1 VLAIEVEYLMGRS
14 YATDFRD
21 DTAPEWPPHPD
32 RLFEALVAAHHDT
45 FSEDGEDF
53 VLRWLET
60 LGAPQIAAGE
70 MGHPDPVVNFVP
82 TNYSGKTGS
91 PHPDQRGRQP
101 RMFPVHSPSSPV
113 VHFVWTDANPDKAT
127 RDKLGSLLARVSSL
141 GRACSLVRVKLGEP
155 MDRPTYVPDP
165 DGEEVLRVF
174 GEGRL
179 DELETLYKLGQRP
192 SLAPQIRY
200 GRAREVTPVPES
212 YFGEMIVLRRI
223 EGRGLSIEA
232 ALTLTTAL
240 RKALMKLS
248 EHDPFLC
255 AFFSGH
261 GAETHCAFAALPFVG
276 HEYSDGRLMGVAVI
290 LPRTTGTAQR
300 RKVLRACAS
309 IEKINLRDES
319 AFWDVELCGLDIS
332 QRALR
337 PQVWIGPSAT
347 WASVTPILLDR
358 FPKRN
363 LPVEEILAVACE
375 RAGIPRPIEIEYGP
389 FSEIPAVSP
398 VSEFRLLRTK
408 DDRPRWGVHAKFRFE
423 EPVRGPI
430 LLGAGRFFGLGLL
443 KPWKW
448 REGDQ
453 IDD

>member
-1 VLAIEVEYLMGRS
+1 VL
-14 YATDFRD
+14 
-21 DTAPEWPPHPD
+21 
-32 RLFEALVAAHHDT
+32 
-45 FSEDGEDF
+45 FS
-53 VLRWLET
+53 
-60 LGAPQIAAGE
+60 
-70 MGHPDPVVNFVP
+70 
-82 TNYSGKTGS
+82 
-91 PHPDQRGRQP
+91 
-101 RMFPVHSPSSPV
+101 
-113 VHFVWTDANPDKAT
+113 
-127 RDKLGSLLARVSSL
+127 
-141 GRACSLVRVKLGEP
+141 
-155 MDRPTYVPDP
+155 
-165 DGEEVLRVF
+165 
-174 GEGRL
+174 
-179 DELETLYKLGQRP
+179 
-192 SLAPQIRY
+192 
-200 GRAREVTPVPES
+200 
-212 YFGEMIVLRRI
+212 
-223 EGRGLSIEA
+223 
-232 ALTLTTAL
+232 
-240 RKALMKLS
+240 
-248 EHDPFLC
+248 
-255 AFFSGH
+255 
-261 GAETHCAFAALPFVG
+261 FAALPFVG